1 MIVKNLLLSSFR
13 KFSKKGFIFSPS
25 VNIIIGPNA
34 IGKTNIL
41 ESLFLLATGKS
52 FRAEESREM
61 ISFEKEIGRVQ
72 CVILNTFDKLSVNS
86 VKNPRHFQDHNGILL
101 RQPAA
106 QDDSDKLELEV
117 LITSGMVMGVKA
129 PLKKFS
135 INGVGKRMLDF
146 VGSLKVVLFWPQDL
160 ELVTDSPSLRRHYLD
175 FVLTQVDRE
184 YRRTL
189 QSYEKG
195 VRQRNRVLEAI
206 RDTGAHRQQLIFWD
220 QLLIKDGEYLTKKRS
235 EYIDYVNN
243 YQPLTINHQQLQYQ
257 LFYNKSIISR
267 ERLDQYSREEVAS
280 AMTLVG
286 PHRDDMEFR
295 VKNLELRMKKD
306 ESDSGKVG
314 RHEVSRSLSHFGS
327 RGEQRLGILWLKL
340 AELAYIEYVSGDKP
354 VLLLDDIFSE
364 LDHEYRKIIF
374 DVIGNQ
380 QTIMTTVDLHLL
392 EKEKIKEAK
401 MIEL

>member
-1 MIVKNLLLSSFR
+1 MIVDNLLLYNFR
-13 KFSKKGFIFSPS
+13 KFPRKEFIFSPS

-52 FRAEESREM
+52 FRAQESREM
-61 ISFEKEIGRVQ
+61 ISFQKELSRVKSEITQLDSEGKDLEIILTIG
-72 CVILNTFDKLSVNS
+72 
-86 VKNPRHFQDHNGILL
+86 
-101 RQPAA
+101 
-106 QDDSDKLELEV
+106 E
-117 LITSGMVMGVKA
+117 VMGVKT

-135 INGVGKRMLDF
+135 INGVGKGMLDF
-146 VGSLKVVLFWPQDL
+146 VGNLKVVLFWPQDM

-175 FVLTQVDRE
+175 FVLVQVDRE

-195 VRQRNRVLEAI
+195 IRQRNRVLEAI
-206 RDTGAHRQQLIFWD
+206 RDEGAHRQQLIFWD

-235 EYIDYVNN
+235 EYIEYVNN
-243 YQPLTINHQQLQYQ
+243 YQPPAINRQQLRYQ
-257 LFYNKSIISR
+257 LFYDKSIISR

-286 PHRDDMEFR
+286 PHRDDFSFS
-295 VKNLELRMKKD
+295 LRSTPGV
-306 ESDSGKVG
+306 EA
-314 RHEVSRSLSHFGS
+314 RNLSHFGS

-340 AELAYIEYVSGDKP
+340 AELAYIEHISGDEP

-364 LDHEYRKIIF
+364 LDHEHRRIIF

-380 QTIMTTVDLHLL
+380 QTIMTTTDMHLL
-392 EKEKIKEAK
+392 EKEKIKDAK